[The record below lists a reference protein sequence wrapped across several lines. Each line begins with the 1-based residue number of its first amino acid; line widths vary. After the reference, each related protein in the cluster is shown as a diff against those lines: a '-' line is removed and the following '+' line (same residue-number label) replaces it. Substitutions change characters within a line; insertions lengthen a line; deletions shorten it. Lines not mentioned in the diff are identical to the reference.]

1 MTDYQPDLNTS
12 ARDLGLLV
20 LRIGVGAPALQAGLV
35 KFLDLR
41 TVIDYMQTG
50 GWSSPTAAALMVSI
64 AETVGGAF
72 LLLGLLTPL
81 AATAV
86 VAAMID
92 AWLVNVSGRRSGRIR
107 SMFRSFSRS
116 PGPRCCWPARAPIR
130 WIISCGVGQHG
141 RVGIRHTPRCCHF
154 RGCRDMGRA
163 QRDKSPSPDR
173 PERS

>member
-64 AETVGGAF
+64 AERS
-72 LLLGLLTPL
+72 
-81 AATAV
+81 AA
-86 VAAMID
+86 
-92 AWLVNVSGRRSGRIR
+92 L
-107 SMFRSFSRS
+107 F
-116 PGPRCCWPARAPIR
+116 CCW
-130 WIISCGVGQHG
+130 
-141 RVGIRHTPRCCHF
+141 
-154 RGCRDMGRA
+154 GC
-163 QRDKSPSPDR
+163 
-173 PERS
+173 